1 MPAAPFGPRDQLVVG
16 FLFLTRL
23 RLPAPPDWPEDAV
36 ARAAWTFPVV
46 GAVIG
51 LFGGAAIVLGLGLGL
66 PSMASVVLG
75 LAATMLLTGALHEDG
90 LADTV
95 DGLGGGRDRERKL
108 EIMRDSRVGSYGVL
122 ALILSVGLRAIALTA
137 LLDQEPTLLDQVPV
151 LLCAMAAA
159 HAVSRA
165 GLPAIMHGLDPA
177 RKTGLGAGAGRPAA
191 PVAQLA
197 AAIGL
202 AVALVTLGWW
212 RGIFAVAVAAAAV
225 AGTAMLARRQIGG
238 YTGDV
243 LGAAQQVAEVAVLLA
258 AVAQP

>member
-1 MPAAPFGPRDQLVVG
+1 MPAAPFGPREQLVVG

-23 RLPAPPDWPEDAV
+23 RLPAPADWPEDAV
-36 ARAAWTFPVV
+36 ARAAWAFPVV
-46 GAVIG
+46 GAAIG
-51 LFGGAAIVLGLGLGL
+51 LAGGAAALLGQRLGL
-66 PSMASVVLG
+66 PPIAAALIG

-95 DGLGGGRDRERKL
+95 DGLGGGRDRESKL

-122 ALILSVGLRAIALTA
+122 ALILAVGLRAAALSA
-137 LLDQEPTLLDQVPV
+137 LLGQAPGLL
-151 LLCAMAAA
+151 LGAMAAA

-177 RKTGLGAGAGRPAA
+177 RKTGLGVGAGRPAA

-202 AVALVTLGWW
+202 GVALAALGWW
-212 RGIFAVAVAAAAV
+212 RGIFAVAIAAAGM

-243 LGAAQQVAEVAVLLA
+243 LGAAQQVAEAAMLLA
-258 AVAQP
+258 ASAQF